1 MELIAAKG
9 SVKRQKTD
17 EENDSLSTY
26 VVVIGGLR
34 AFDPRGR
41 SAQVRKQHA
50 RHFRFV
56 FTIVIYS
63 AGWPSPEPGALHVT
77 WASDSSLVLGLW

>member
-1 MELIAAKG
+1 MQQRVPSKDR
-9 SVKRQKTD
+9 RQTRK
-17 EENDSLSTY
+17 NDSLSTY

-63 AGWPSPEPGALHVT
+63 AGRPSPEPGALHVN